1 MEGWAGSSIRLTDNT
16 QQLQRGSLWR
26 PKPAW
31 EAHPPALEKWAE
43 ATGSDSPDS
52 EEREAEGG
60 AGRRRKGYFK
70 AHKITV
76 SWTAQDERWLLP
88 KLCRY
93 VQILCK
99 LATQRWQGHLL
110 TAWLWSLLS
119 QSASVSFRELSRGAV
134 TRQAARREG
143 TGSALSQLPANFPSE
158 GPPPRVGPLPYP
170 LHLASGLD
178 CWLRDNHD
186 GWAFLVT
193 WSSHSLPI
201 TLMRKQRSRLGKRPS
216 LSLKKLLI
224 DSVV

>member
-1 MEGWAGSSIRLTDNT
+1 MEGWAGASVRLTDNT

-52 EEREAEGG
+52 EKREAEGG

-70 AHKITV
+70 AHKNTV
-76 SWTAQDERWLLP
+76 SWTAQDEHWLLP

-110 TAWLWSLLS
+110 TAWLWSLLGP
-119 QSASVSFRELSRGAV
+119 SASVSFRELSRGAV
-134 TRQAARREG
+134 TCQAARREG
-143 TGSALSQLPANFPSE
+143 TGSALPQLPAHFPSG
-158 GPPPRVGPLPYP
+158 GPPPGSALDPTLCIWLLAWTVSSEITMVAGSFWSPGPATPFP
-170 LHLASGLD
+170 LYG
-178 CWLRDNHD
+178 
-186 GWAFLVT
+186 
-193 WSSHSLPI
+193 
-201 TLMRKQRSRLGKRPS
+201 
-216 LSLKKLLI
+216 
-224 DSVV
+224 

>member
-1 MEGWAGSSIRLTDNT
+1 MEGWAGTSVRLTDNDT

-26 PKPAW
+26 PQPAW

-60 AGRRRKGYFK
+60 AGRRKKGYFK

-99 LATQRWQGHLL
+99 LATQRWQGAL
-110 TAWLWSLLS
+110 ADSLALEPS
-119 QSASVSFRELSRGAV
+119 QSV
-134 TRQAARREG
+134 
-143 TGSALSQLPANFPSE
+143 
-158 GPPPRVGPLPYP
+158 
-170 LHLASGLD
+170 
-178 CWLRDNHD
+178 
-186 GWAFLVT
+186 
-193 WSSHSLPI
+193 
-201 TLMRKQRSRLGKRPS
+201 S
-216 LSLKKLLI
+216 LSLVQGAERRRCHLPGSKKGGDRICLIPASCQLPLWESRPPQGRPSNLHSASGFWPGLLAQR
-224 DSVV
+224 